1 MSADEEKWVPV
12 GKINGLF
19 GVKGWMKIYSS
30 TEPRENILSYSPWFL
45 KKDGQWQE
53 FELLDG
59 RAHGKGVVASLSGI
73 SDRDRAAELIGS
85 QIAIRRSQ
93 LPATEKGEYY
103 WSDLQGM
110 NVVNLQGEALGKVI
124 SLFETGAND
133 VMVVRAEDGKKGKPR
148 ERLIPFLTDGIVHEV
163 DSEQGIIQVDW
174 DADF

>member
-12 GKINGLF
+12 GKISGLF
-19 GVKGWMKIYSS
+19 GVRGWMKIYSG

-59 RAHGKGVVASLSGI
+59 RAHGKGVVASLAGI
-73 SDRDRAAELIGS
+73 TDRDMAAELIGL
-85 QIAIRRSQ
+85 QIAIKRSQ
-93 LPATEKGEYY
+93 LPVAGKGEYY

-110 NVVNLQGEALGKVI
+110 NVINLQDEALGKVI

-133 VMVVRAEDGKKGKPR
+133 VMVVRDDGNRKGKPR
-148 ERLIPFLTDGIVHEV
+148 ERLIPFVTDGIVHKV
-163 DSEQGIIQVDW
+163 DIEQGIIQVDW